1 MHIIIMGCGRVGS
14 GLADRL
20 DAEGHSVC
28 VIDKNP
34 KARFRYLSRR
44 FSGRFLAGNG
54 FSRAILEQANIA
66 EADAFIAVTS
76 GDNSNI
82 VGARTAR
89 DEYRV
94 PKVVARIYD
103 PRRADIY
110 RDLGIPTVATVRWTV
125 NEIHQ
130 LLFFKELAPEQSFGN
145 GENLLVRSTV
155 PAYLEGRKMSEF
167 NVEGEI
173 QVVEVTR
180 GGRSLVPGPGTTIEA
195 GDLVSFVVASTSLGR
210 LRSFLN
216 KELGE

>member
-1 MHIIIMGCGRVGS
+1 VHIIIMGCGRVGA

-34 KARFRYLSRR
+34 KARQRLTRRY
-44 FSGRFLAGNG
+44 AGTYVTGIG
-54 FSRAILEQANIA
+54 FSRHVMLEAGIE

-89 DEYRV
+89 DEFRV

-110 RDLGIPTVATVRWTV
+110 RDLGITTVATVRWGI

-130 LLFFKELAPEQSFGN
+130 LLFHRDLEPDLSFGN
-145 GENLLVRSTV
+145 GETLLVRSAL
-155 PAYLEGRKMSEF
+155 PSYLEGRKLSEF
-167 NVEGEI
+167 NVEAEI
-173 QVVEVTR
+173 HAVEVTR
-180 GGRSLVPGPGTTIEA
+180 GGRSIIPSTETSIEP
-195 GDLVSFVVASTSLGR
+195 GDLVSFVVASSSLTRLQGFLNQDLGR
-210 LRSFLN
+210 
-216 KELGE
+216 

>member
-1 MHIIIMGCGRVGS
+1 MHIVIMGCGRVGA
-14 GLADRL
+14 GLAERL

-34 KARFRYLSRR
+34 KAKLRLSKR
-44 FSGRFLAGNG
+44 FSGQFIAGIG
-54 FSRAILEQANIA
+54 FDREILERSNISR
-66 EADAFIAVTS
+66 ADAFIAVTS

-89 DEYRV
+89 DDFAV

-110 RDLGIPTVATVRWTV
+110 RDFGIPTVATVRWTINAV
-125 NEIHQ
+125 HQ
-130 LLFFKELAPEQSFGN
+130 MLFHKELVPDYNFGS
-145 GENLLVRSTV
+145 GEVILVHSTV
-155 PAYLEGRKMSEF
+155 PDYLTGRTLSEF
-167 NVEGEI
+167 NVDSEI

-180 GGRSLVPGPGTTIEA
+180 GGRSLIPGPGTVIET
-195 GDLVSFVVASTSLGR
+195 GDKVSFAVAATSVGR

-216 KELGE
+216 KELGT

>member
-1 MHIIIMGCGRVGS
+1 MHVIVMGCGRVGA
-14 GLADRL
+14 GTAERL
-20 DAEGHSVC
+20 DSEGNSVC

-34 KARFRYLSRR
+34 KARLRLSRR
-44 FSGRFLAGNG
+44 YSGQFLAGIG
-54 FSRAILEQANIA
+54 FSKRVLEAANIK

-89 DEYRV
+89 DIYRV

-110 RDLGIPTVATVRWTV
+110 RDLGITTVASVRWTV

-130 LLFFKELAPEQSFGN
+130 LLFHQQLAPDLAFGN

-155 PAYLEGRKMSEF
+155 PAYLAARKASEF
-167 NVEGEI
+167 NVESEI
-173 QVVEVTR
+173 QVVEITR
-180 GGRSLVPGPGTTIEA
+180 GGRSLIPAASTTIED
-195 GDLVSFVVASTSLGR
+195 GDLVSFLVAATSLGR
-210 LRSFLN
+210 LRSFLA
-216 KELGE
+216 KEWGQ

>member
-1 MHIIIMGCGRVGS
+1 MHIVVMGCGRVGA
-14 GLADRL
+14 GIADRL
-20 DAEGHSVC
+20 DSEGHSVI
-28 VIDKNP
+28 VIDKNA
-34 KARFRYLSRR
+34 KALRRLSRR
-44 FSGRFLAGNG
+44 FSGRFIHGIG
-54 FSRAILEQANIA
+54 FSRSVLEDAGIK

-89 DEYRV
+89 DEFRV
-94 PKVVARIYD
+94 PMVVARIYD

-130 LLFFKELAPEQSFGN
+130 LLFHKDLQPDQTFGN
-145 GENLLVRSTV
+145 GETILTRSTI
-155 PAYLEGRKMSEF
+155 PAYLTGRKVSEF

-173 QVVEVTR
+173 QVVEITR
-180 GGRSLVPGPGTTIEA
+180 GGRSIIPGGGSTLEA
-195 GDLVSFVVASTSLGR
+195 GDLLTFAVASTSLGR

-216 KELGE
+216 KEFGQ

>member
-1 MHIIIMGCGRVGS
+1 MHILVMGCGRVGA

-34 KARFRYLSRR
+34 KARQRLSRR
-44 FSGRFLAGNG
+44 YAGRYLTGIG
-54 FSRAILEQANIA
+54 FSHGVLLEAGIE

-89 DEYRV
+89 DEFRV

-110 RDLGIPTVATVRWTV
+110 RDLGITTVASVRWGI

-130 LLFFKELAPEQSFGN
+130 LLFHRDLEPDLSFGN
-145 GENLLVRSTV
+145 GETLLVRSAI
-155 PAYLEGRKMSEF
+155 PDYLRGRKLSEF
-167 NVEGEI
+167 NVEAEI

-180 GGRSLVPGPGTTIEA
+180 GGRSIIPSAEASIET
-195 GDLVSFVVASTSLGR
+195 GDLVSFVVDSSSLNR
-210 LRSFLN
+210 LHSFLN
-216 KELGE
+216 KDLGR

>member
-1 MHIIIMGCGRVGS
+1 MHIVIMGCGRVGS
-14 GLADRL
+14 GLSDRL

-28 VIDKNP
+28 VIDRRP
-34 KARFRYLSRR
+34 RIDLPYLSRG
-44 FSGRFLAGNG
+44 FGGKFIQGNG
-54 FSRAILEQANIA
+54 FSRAVLEEASIGQ
-66 EADAFIAVTS
+66 ADAFIAVTS

-82 VGARTAR
+82 VGARVAR
-89 DEYRV
+89 DEFRV

-110 RDLGIPTVATVRWTV
+110 RDLGIPTVATVRWTI

-130 LLFFKELAPEQSFGN
+130 LLFHRELEPEQRFGN
-145 GENLLVRSTV
+145 GETILVRSSV
-155 PAYLEGRKMSEF
+155 PGYLHGRNVSEF

-180 GGRSLVPGPGTTIEA
+180 GGRSLIPGPGTTIES
-195 GDLVSFVVASTSLGR
+195 GDLMSFVVASTSLGR

-216 KELGE
+216 KEFGA